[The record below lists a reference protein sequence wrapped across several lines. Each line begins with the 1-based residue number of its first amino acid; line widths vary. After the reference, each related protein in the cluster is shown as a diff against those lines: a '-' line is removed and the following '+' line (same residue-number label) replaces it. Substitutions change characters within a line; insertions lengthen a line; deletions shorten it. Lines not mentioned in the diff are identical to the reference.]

1 MTNETIAAKKPRL
14 GWLDA
19 LRGFTMIL
27 VVTNHVAL
35 KSFGMQIRWS
45 AALQFFLLFRM
56 PLFFFI
62 SGFLAYKASRLWD
75 ACTLRELSLKK
86 MRVQLIPT
94 IVFFLLYLA
103 MIPSAPFLD
112 SLQEA
117 LASGMKAGY
126 WFTLVLLYMLLTY
139 YLFSYV
145 ESKFFRGLEN
155 HGKNHGDRSR
165 ENHGDRSMI
174 ARTERI
180 TRPVPVIL
188 LFVVSLCLFET
199 CYLPRYFSW
208 ALGYKGEPNAFMNYS
223 SLVEM
228 IRYFPFF
235 LFGTMVHRYWDR
247 AQRLMDSSWF
257 FPVVTV
263 LAVVCT
269 LEVIVW
275 HNLRLAWASLPH
287 TLAMFLLLSVVFMF
301 FRYYHDFFEQ
311 TRFGLS
317 LQFIGRRTLDIYLLH
332 YFFLPK
338 LPMVGEF
345 FRVNRHNF
353 ILDTTASL
361 AIALLV
367 VAFCVLASNILRVSP
382 FLKKYLFGR

>member
-1 MTNETIAAKKPRL
+1 MTEPITADTESPKKVRL

-19 LRGFTMIL
+19 LRGFTMLL

-62 SGFLAYKASRLWD
+62 SGYLAYKASRVWN
-75 ACTLRELSLKK
+75 ARTLGELTLKK

-94 IVFFLLYLA
+94 AVFFLLFLA
-103 MIPSAPFLD
+103 TIPTTPFLFN
-112 SLQEA
+112 LNEA
-117 LASGMKAGY
+117 LASSMKAGY
-126 WFTLVLLYMLLTY
+126 WFTLVLLYMLLTF
-139 YLFSYV
+139 YLFSYA
-145 ESKFFRGLEN
+145 EQKLSSFHLPLSTFHIPHSTFHISL
-155 HGKNHGDRSR
+155 S
-165 ENHGDRSMI
+165 SFLF
-174 ARTERI
+174 
-180 TRPVPVIL
+180 PL
-188 LFVVSLCLFET
+188 LFIVSLCLFET

-208 ALGYKGEPNAFMNYS
+208 ALGYKGEPNEFLNYS

-228 IRYFPFF
+228 FRYFPFF
-235 LFGTMVHRYWDR
+235 LYGAIVHRYWNH
-247 AQRLMDSSWF
+247 AQRLMDSRWF
-257 FPVVTV
+257 FPVVTA
-263 LAVVCT
+263 LAIVCT
-269 LEVIVW
+269 LDVIKW
-275 HNLRLAWASLPH
+275 HTLRMEWTSIPH
-287 TLAMFLLLSVVFMF
+287 TLAMFLLLSMVFMF
-301 FRYYHDFFEQ
+301 FRHYHEFFEQ
-311 TRFGLS
+311 TRFGLG

-345 FRVNRHNF
+345 FQVNHHNF

-367 VAFCVLASNILRVSP
+367 VGFCVITSQLLRVSP

>member
-1 MTNETIAAKKPRL
+1 MSDNLNSSLSPTAKTPRM

-27 VVTNHVAL
+27 VVSNHVAL

-62 SGFLAYKASRLWD
+62 SGFLAYKASRIWN
-75 ACTLRELSLKK
+75 AQTLRELSLKK

-94 IVFFLLYLA
+94 IVFFLLFLA
-103 MIPSAPFLD
+103 IIPTTPFEA
-112 SLQEA
+112 SLAEA
-117 LASGMKAGY
+117 LASSMKAGY

-139 YLFSYV
+139 YLFSYA
-145 ESKFFRGLEN
+145 ESKLPF
-155 HGKNHGDRSR
+155 KSC
-165 ENHGDRSMI
+165 I
-174 ARTERI
+174 
-180 TRPVPVIL
+180 PVVL
-188 LFVVSLCLFET
+188 LFIVSLGFFET

-208 ALGYKGEPNAFMNYS
+208 ALGYKGLQNEFLNYT

-228 IRYFPFF
+228 MRYFPFF
-235 LFGTMVHRYWDR
+235 LFGNIVHRYWQQ
-247 AQRLMDSSWF
+247 AQRLMDSKWF
-257 FPVVTV
+257 FPVVTL

-269 LEVIVW
+269 IEVLKW
-275 HNLRLAWASLPH
+275 HTLRLAWASLPH
-287 TLAMFLLLSVVFMF
+287 TLAMFLLLSMVFMF

-311 TRFGLS
+311 TRFGS
-317 LQFIGRRTLDIYLLH
+317 VLQFIGRRTLDIYLLH

-345 FRVNRHNF
+345 FKVNRSNF
-353 ILDTTASL
+353 ILETTASFSL
-361 AIALLV
+361 AFLV
-367 VAFCVLASNILRVSP
+367 IGFCIVTSQLLRVSP

>member
-1 MTNETIAAKKPRL
+1 MSESLNSMMNEPLAVKKPRM

-62 SGFLAYKASRLWD
+62 SGFLAYKASRIWSRQ
-75 ACTLRELSLKK
+75 TLCDLSLKK

-103 MIPSAPFLD
+103 MIPTTPFVP
-112 SLQEA
+112 SLMEA

-139 YLFSYV
+139 YLYSYV
-145 ESKFFRGLEN
+145 ESRL
-155 HGKNHGDRSR
+155 HIRSW
-165 ENHGDRSMI
+165 I
-174 ARTERI
+174 PLA
-180 TRPVPVIL
+180 L
-188 LFVVSLCLFET
+188 LFIVSLCLFET

-228 IRYFPFF
+228 FRYFPFF
-235 LFGTMVHRYWDR
+235 LFGNIVHRYWDR

-257 FPVVTV
+257 FPVVTL

-275 HNLRLAWASLPH
+275 HNLRLAWAAFPH
-287 TLAMFLLLSVVFMF
+287 TLAMFLLLSMVFMF
-301 FRYYHDFFEQ
+301 FRYYHEFFEQ
-311 TRFGLS
+311 THFGNV

-361 AIALLV
+361 AVALLV
-367 VAFCVLASNILRVSP
+367 VAFCVVVSNLLRVSP